1 MQIAVF
7 YATGKEQEGKA
18 ILASLLERKMNVQ
31 GFLVGERWE
40 KLNGD
45 ELEHTL
51 VDITQVI
58 VILSPDILLTR
69 WLSFVTGFA
78 FGRRADLLFLV
89 DSSCERAWSS
99 GEVPEFLRRAE
110 AFNDC
115 RKLIEY
121 AVNTYT
127 TQARKESIESAR
139 EALIQRG
146 CAITEDQ
153 FCEVVKNGDR
163 ELVELFLQTGYS
175 PDTSSDRGTPVLHT
189 AARYERSSIVELLI
203 ERGADIDLVSGDRG
217 NTALMEAAGR
227 GSLSVVTTL
236 LDAGASKDEY
246 NSNGRTALT
255 LAVADGFLDV
265 GTELLNRGAD
275 PWIPDN
281 LGMTALKYA
290 ELYGYQEIISKVTG
304 ESGQS

>member
-18 ILASLLERKMNVQ
+18 MLASLLERNVNVQ

-40 KLNGD
+40 KLNGK

-58 VILSPDILLTR
+58 VILSRDVLLTR

-78 FGRRADLLFLV
+78 FGRRVDLLFLV
-89 DSSCERAWSS
+89 DDDCARALKS
-99 GEVPEFLRRAE
+99 GEAPEFLRRADP
-110 AFNDC
+110 FSDC
-115 RKLIEY
+115 RSLIEY
-121 AVNTYT
+121 AVDTYT
-127 TQARKESIESAR
+127 IQAREQSIESAR

-146 CAITEDQ
+146 CAITEEQ
-153 FCEVVKNGDR
+153 FCEVVKNGDQ

-175 PDTSSDRGTPVLHT
+175 ADTSSDRGTPLLHL

-203 ERGADIDLVSGDRG
+203 DRGADIDLVSGDRG

-227 GSLSVVTTL
+227 GNLSIVTSL

-290 ELYGYQEIISKVTG
+290 ELYGYQEIIAKVTG